1 MRVKRRSDLF
11 TFWIKWRHFS
21 SRVRMKSNPPRIFFS
36 YFFRFEVPLIDKGQ
50 NTFNFCP
57 TKEFQPMNR
66 IPPIICPW
74 CRSEFPENGPVPAAP
89 ICHGCYAVLGNL
101 PAEML
106 AEMLGSIVGDRPGAR
121 RVL

>member
-1 MRVKRRSDLF
+1 MASLLF
-11 TFWIKWRHFS
+11 PCPDETNTH
-21 SRVRMKSNPPRIFFS
+21 RIFFS

-89 ICHGCYAVLGNL
+89 ICHGCYAVLRNL
-101 PAEML
+101 PPDML
-106 AEMLGSIVGDRPGAR
+106 ADMLPYIVGYSQVA
-121 RVL
+121 